1 MKKQKTGESYWRTK
15 NTLIPKIASLLLL
28 CVLASLVIVLLAA
41 AIKRLEYFKVKD
53 VLSRA
58 QDVQRLSYLKGKDIF
73 DINLK
78 NEAVQIALREPGYKK
93 VILVRVLPDRLFVDF
108 LKRQPFACIKLSKIY
123 FVDQEGVLLGGKDD
137 GAEDAQLP
145 LITGLERKI
154 NRVEV
159 GARYNVPE
167 LNLALDL
174 IRKFNQSQGF
184 KNVELKEVKVSE
196 LKEASLVLFDG
207 LVVKIGQNNISY
219 KLSLLTNLLKQSS
232 EDLPNIEYID
242 LRFKDPVIKLKEQ
255 KLRPKR

>member
-1 MKKQKTGESYWRTK
+1 MKKQKTDGQSWQKK
-15 NTLIPKIASLLLL
+15 NTFIPKIASLLLV
-28 CVLASLVIVLLAA
+28 CVLASLVIVSFAA
-41 AIKRLEYFKVKD
+41 VIKKLEYFKVKD
-53 VLSRA
+53 VLSRT
-58 QDVQRLSYLKGKDIF
+58 QDIQRLTYLKGKNIF
-73 DINLK
+73 GINLQ

-93 VILVRVLPDRLFVDF
+93 VVLVRVLPDRLFVDL

-123 FVDQEGVLLGGKDD
+123 FVDQEGVLLGVKDD
-137 GAEDAQLP
+137 GAEDGQLP

-154 NRVEV
+154 NRVEI

-167 LNLALDL
+167 LSLALDL
-174 IRKFNQSQGF
+174 IRKFNQSHGF
-184 KNVELKEVKVSE
+184 KNVELKEARVYE

-255 KLRPKR
+255 KLKPKR